1 MRSDYAPETIP
12 SIVIRVMSQWDE
24 PLRKTEI
31 VLLAGTDYARTLG
44 VIDALVFCG
53 RIVVM
58 KDDHETLYCLDE
70 VPF

>member
-12 SIVIRVMSQWDE
+12 FIVIRVMEQWDE

-53 RIVVM
+53 RIMVR
-58 KDDHETLYCLDE
+58 KFDHETLYYLVE
-70 VPF
+70 TPF

>member
-1 MRSDYAPETIP
+1 MRSDYRPENIP
-12 SIVIRVMSQWDE
+12 SIVMTVMREWDE

-53 RIVVM
+53 QVVTL
-58 KDDHETLYCLDE
+58 KNDHETLYALAE
-70 VPF
+70 IPF